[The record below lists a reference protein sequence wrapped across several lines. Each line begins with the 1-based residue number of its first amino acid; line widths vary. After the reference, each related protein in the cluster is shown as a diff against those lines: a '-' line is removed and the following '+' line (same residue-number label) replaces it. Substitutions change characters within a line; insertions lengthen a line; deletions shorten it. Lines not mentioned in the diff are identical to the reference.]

1 MARRGGVAWVKFC
14 WVYAACLSEPLPHY
28 SQPSRENATPSSST
42 TPLASYKE
50 VLPPPEVKHGSLQ
63 NPINGSKKKKE
74 PFRSLSLGVCT
85 SGRVHNGVNVVYID

>member
-42 TPLASYKE
+42 TPLASHKE
-50 VLPPPEVKHGSLQ
+50 VLPPPGSEKRITSK
-63 NPINGSKKKKE
+63 PYKWVKKKKE